1 MTFWFEGLFI
11 NRVGLCHNELSN
23 LAIFIKKPMG
33 QSMPGTSF
41 EHVFALECATMI
53 GNWYNYEAHSPWLK
67 LWRLSKIQN
76 LNVAGAEGKILRYQK
91 WPSLVLFLR
100 TRLVRLISI
109 LKHRHPRLSGSCRM
123 HRKETIRKFHYSAF
137 LIEST
142 TQNLS

>member
-41 EHVFALECATMI
+41 EHVFALERATTI
-53 GNWYNYEAHSPWLK
+53 FNWYNYEAHSPWLK

-76 LNVAGAEGKILRYQK
+76 RNVAGLKKKATLPKMAVT
-91 WPSLVLFLR
+91 SSVLDNEVGQADF
-100 TRLVRLISI
+100 
-109 LKHRHPRLSGSCRM
+109 
-123 HRKETIRKFHYSAF
+123 
-137 LIEST
+137 
-142 TQNLS
+142 